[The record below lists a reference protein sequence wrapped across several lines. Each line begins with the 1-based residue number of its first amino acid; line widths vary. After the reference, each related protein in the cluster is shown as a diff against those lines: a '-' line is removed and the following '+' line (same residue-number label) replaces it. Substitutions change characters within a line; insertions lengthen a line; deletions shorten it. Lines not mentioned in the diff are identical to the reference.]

1 MGVSIVHGTV
11 KKVSRRR
18 ASSRLL
24 TTLMMSTAFGVGVPA
39 PLLPIS
45 QAAAQTARLHSFN
58 IPGQPL
64 SRALRALAD
73 QSGVQIAYQ
82 TSIAANT
89 RAPDVSGT
97 MTTEEALARLLSSSG
112 LRYSF
117 TGTNTVTIVAASAA
131 PEGSVS
137 ADGSIVLNTV
147 TVEGAGGV
155 SAIQQDGL
163 AKDGYRANTISS
175 LGPLGQTS
183 LKDTPFSVSVV
194 PRELIQN
201 VQAQSPDDIFRISPT
216 TLVHTPQSSGWAP
229 MVKMRGFTT
238 YDTAE
243 DGFRRSYSH
252 ATSLEDKERIEILTG
267 LSGFLYGA
275 AAPAGM
281 INYVYKRPTIDRLN
295 SVTVGTYGAEQ
306 KYIHGDFG
314 GRIDAEG
321 RAGYRFNIVKQGGDT
336 AIDDQNIERFLASG
350 ALDWDITDRLKLEL
364 NASYGKYDT
373 TAANS
378 YWAFASGVPHGA
390 APDASKNWSQPWI
403 RDEFEKKRFSGK
415 LTYELND
422 FITLRGGYMREYV
435 DRPVQDHTMN
445 LVESPGQ
452 YRQIAI
458 HSGETKNVFDAA
470 QGFAD
475 ITFDTGAISHKITT
489 GYHMYSDK
497 SWGTPYNPNTGWLGP
512 FPMSSP
518 IRLPEPAFP
527 EDTSSPYYAGYIRN
541 HNFVI
546 GDQVDFNEQWSAL
559 VGVNYSRITSHALDR
574 DGKLAQPDYDEGRL
588 SPSVSLMYK
597 PMPWMTVY
605 GSYIEGLEQGGV
617 APENS
622 SNKNQ
627 IMPPMVSKQKE
638 VGVKAELGGV
648 LLTAALFDIEKAY
661 EFLTL
666 PDSPDEV
673 GVYTQDGRQRHR
685 GIEITASG
693 KATDELTIMGGLTLL
708 DAKVEGGEYD
718 GNEPMNVAKVVA
730 KLYTEYEVPA
740 IEGLVLTGGVYY
752 TGKQWANDVNDD
764 RLPSYTTLD
773 LGMRYTTEQFGNPLT
788 LRLNV
793 SNVADKN
800 YWQNSY
806 YLGAPRTIAFSAQM
820 KF

>member
-1 MGVSIVHGTV
+1 MLGVLTMNDIAEKAPGRCA
-11 KKVSRRR
+11 SR
-18 ASSRLL
+18 RLL
-24 TTLMMSTAFGVGVPA
+24 TTLMMSTALYAGA
-39 PLLPIS
+39 PVLPLPIQ
-45 QAAAQTARLHSFN
+45 QAAAQTARTHGFN
-58 IPGQPL
+58 IPSQPL
-64 SRALRALAD
+64 NRALRALAD

-82 TSIAANT
+82 TSIASNAL
-89 RAPDVSGT
+89 APAVSGT
-97 MTTEEALARLLSSSG
+97 MTTEQALTRLLSSSG

-117 TGTNTVTIVAASAA
+117 TSGNTVTIVAASTA
-131 PEGSVS
+131 PGGSTS
-137 ADGSIVLNTV
+137 ADGATVLQAITI
-147 TVEGAGGV
+147 EGLAGAA
-155 SAIQQDGL
+155 AIQQDGL
-163 AKDGYRANTISS
+163 AKDGYRADIISS
-175 LGPLGQTS
+175 LGPLGQTPIR
-183 LKDTPFSVSVV
+183 DTPFSVSVI
-194 PRELIQN
+194 PRELIEN
-201 VQAQSPDDIFRISPT
+201 VQAQSPDDVFRISPT
-216 TLVHTPQSSGWAP
+216 TRIQTPQVSGWAP
-229 MVKMRGFTT
+229 MVNMRGFTT

-243 DGFRRSYSH
+243 DGLRRSYSH
-252 ATSLEDKERIEILTG
+252 ASNLEDKERIEVLTG

-314 GRIDAEG
+314 GRIDPEG
-321 RAGYRFNIVKQGGDT
+321 QAGYRLNIVRQGGDT
-336 AIDDQNIERFLASG
+336 AIDDQSIDRFLASG
-350 ALDWDITDRLKLEL
+350 AFDWDITDRLKLEL

-373 TAANS
+373 DVPNS

-422 FITLRGGYMREYV
+422 FITLRGAYMREYV

-445 LVESPGQ
+445 SVRSPGE

-458 HSGETKNVFDAA
+458 HSGETKNIFDAA
-470 QGFAD
+470 QAFAD
-475 ITFDTGAISHKITT
+475 ISFDTGSVSHTLTT
-489 GYHMYSDK
+489 GYYMYSDRAWQT
-497 SWGTPYNPNTGWLGP
+497 SYNPNTGWISG

-518 IRLPEPAFP
+518 LHLPKPVFPA
-527 EDTSSPYYAGYIRN
+527 DTSSPYYGGYVRN

-546 GDQVDFNEQWSAL
+546 GDKIEFNEQWSAL
-559 VGVNYSRITSHALDR
+559 VGANYSWIMTRSLDNSGAR
-574 DGKLAQPDYDEGRL
+574 SQPDYDEGRL

-605 GSYIEGLEQGGV
+605 GSYIEGLEQGGI
-617 APENS
+617 APDTATNYG
-622 SNKNQ
+622 Q
-627 IMPPMVSKQKE
+627 VMAPMVSKQKE
-638 VGVKAELGGV
+638 IGVKAELGGV
-648 LLTAALFDIEKAY
+648 LLSGALFDIVKAY
-661 EFLTL
+661 EFT
-666 PDSPDEV
+666 DSN

-685 GIEITASG
+685 GIEVTATG
-693 KATDELTIMGGLTLL
+693 KVTDELTVMGGVTLL

-718 GNEPMNVAKVVA
+718 GNQPMNVAKLLA
-730 KLYTEYEVPA
+730 KLYAEYEVPSV
-740 IEGLVLTGGVYY
+740 EGLVLTGGVYH

-764 RLPSYTTLD
+764 RLPAYTTFD
-773 LGMRYTTEQFGNPLT
+773 LGLRYTTERYGNPLT

>member
-1 MGVSIVHGTV
+1 MLGVSIVHGSV
-11 KKVSRRR
+11 EKVSRRR
-18 ASSRLL
+18 APDRLL
-24 TTLMMSTAFGVGVPA
+24 TTLMMSTAFCVGAPA
-39 PLLPIS
+39 LLLPVS
-45 QAAAQTARLHSFN
+45 QAAAQTARMHSFN
-58 IPGQPL
+58 ILGQPL
-64 SRALRALAD
+64 NRALRTLAD

-82 TSIAANT
+82 TSIATNT
-89 RAPDVSGT
+89 HAPAVNGT
-97 MTTEEALARLLSSSG
+97 MTTEDALARLLSSSG

-117 TGTNTVTIVAASAA
+117 TGSNTVTIVAASAA
-131 PEGSVS
+131 PAGSAS
-137 ADGSIVLNTV
+137 ADGSIVLDTV
-147 TVEGAGGV
+147 IVEGSGGV
-155 SAIQQDGL
+155 SALQQDGL
-163 AKDGYRANTISS
+163 AKDGYRANTVSS

-183 LKDTPFSVSVV
+183 IKDTPFSVSVV

-216 TLVHTPQSSGWAP
+216 TRVQTPQASGWAP
-229 MVKMRGFTT
+229 MVNMRGFTT

-243 DGFRRSYSH
+243 DGLRRSYSH
-252 ATSLEDKERIEILTG
+252 ASSLEDKERIEILTG

-281 INYVYKRPTIDRLN
+281 INYVYKRPTIERLN

-314 GRIDAEG
+314 GRIDPEG
-321 RAGYRFNIVKQGGDT
+321 RAGYRLNIVKQGGDT
-336 AIDDQNIERFLASG
+336 AIDDQSVDRFLASG
-350 ALDWDITDRLKLEL
+350 ALDWDITERLKLQL

-373 TAANS
+373 DVPNS
-378 YWAFASGVPHGA
+378 YWSFRPGVPHGA

-435 DRPVQDHTMN
+435 NRPVQDHTMN
-445 LVESPGQ
+445 SVRSPGE
-452 YRQIAI
+452 YYQIAI
-458 HSGETKNVFDAA
+458 HSGKTKNVFDAA
-470 QGFAD
+470 QAFAD
-475 ITFDTGAISHKITT
+475 VTFDTGTVSHKITA
-489 GYHMYSDK
+489 GYHMYSDRGW
-497 SWGTPYNPNTGWLGP
+497 STSYNPNTGWIGP

-518 IRLPEPAFP
+518 IHLPEPTFP
-527 EDTSSPYYAGYIRN
+527 EDTSSFYDAGYVRN

-546 GDQVDFNEQWSAL
+546 GDQIEFNEQWSAL
-559 VGVNYSRITSHALDR
+559 VGVNYSRIMSHALNSE
-574 DGKLAQPDYDEGRL
+574 GKLDQPDYDEGRL
-588 SPSVSLMYK
+588 SPSVSVMYK

-605 GSYIEGLEQGGV
+605 GSYIEGLEQGGI
-617 APENS
+617 APDTSTNYG
-622 SNKNQ
+622 Q
-627 IMPPMVSKQKE
+627 IMAPMVSKQKE
-638 VGVKAELGGV
+638 IGIKAELGGV
-648 LLTAALFDIEKAY
+648 LLTGALFDIEKAY
-661 EFLTL
+661 EFT
-666 PDSPDEV
+666 DSS

-685 GIEITASG
+685 GVEVTATG
-693 KATDELTIMGGLTLL
+693 KATDELTLIGGITLL

-718 GNEPMNVAKVVA
+718 GNEPMNVAKVLA
-730 KLYTEYEVPA
+730 KLYAEYEVPA

-764 RLPSYTTLD
+764 PLPSYTTLD
-773 LGMRYTTEQFGNPLT
+773 LGMRYTTERFGNPLT

-793 SNVADKN
+793 SNVTDKN